1 MSVWSTAQISLGRIF
16 QVLPA
21 LSQIINNDTKDTIF
35 TPVMKL
41 STDPDAQDLK
51 LISSSLI

>member
-1 MSVWSTAQISLGRIF
+1 MPVWSTAQISLGRIF